1 MLNDV
6 AWRKMPTDIL
16 TNENMTFI
24 ESQMPEEY
32 VFAPYMFY
40 MAALKKADDD
50 GIFDLEDGMIFARLM
65 RIESTELV
73 FKIANLMGS
82 RKIIGRVSATS
93 NICFFVD
100 WEYPN
105 NRQKTWQ
112 QRREAVQIR
121 INNNEQLNRLPN
133 FEEKAPEIPFSAFE
147 CDKNQENVSQSVIV
161 TKNNEN
167 VTQTAQC
174 DKNGDSCLTLKR
186 ERERERI
193 ERETHTERDRESV
206 REEERDSSASA
217 SAPLGLAP
225 APESRKKPLAKET
238 SEKQKEVEPTTQQ
251 QSDTN
256 ISTGDNQKSQKSEK
270 ETGEIL
276 GVTVATL
283 ETWFNDNCFGFD
295 SKKAKKQ
302 LAELSNRIVNLNC
315 DTAKV
320 TAGILNEFRQMHERD
335 GPWKDI
341 PLSPT
346 LLLKPSV
353 WTYVL
358 NAVGKKLKITKKKT
372 FLDNYQKYQKEC
384 EEERLQEES
393 ALNTE
398 YQKYGI
404 SPDDPNKTQKL
415 LAMKAQE
422 QQEEIPE
429 GIF

>member
-65 RIESTELV
+65 RVESTELV

-147 CDKNQENVSQSVIV
+147 CDKNQENVSQTVIV
-161 TKNNEN
+161 TKSTEN
-167 VTQTAQC
+167 VTQTAEC
-174 DKNGDSCLTLKR
+174 DKNTDSCLTLKR
-186 ERERERI
+186 ERERRER

-217 SAPLGLAP
+217 GNPSGPAP
-225 APESRKKPLAKET
+225 APESRKKPLATETKET
-238 SEKQKEVEPTTQQ
+238 EKETETLECQTETP
-251 QSDTN
+251 DTLADEALKAQN
-256 ISTGDNQKSQKSEK
+256 YEK

-283 ETWFNDNCFGFD
+283 ESWFIENCFGFET
-295 SKKAKKQ
+295 KKAKKQ
-302 LAELSNRIVNLNC
+302 LSELANRIVALNC
-315 DTAKV
+315 DSAKV
-320 TAGILNEFRQMHERD
+320 TSEILKEFRQMHERD

-341 PLSPT
+341 PLSPS

-358 NAVGKKLKITKKKT
+358 SVVGKKLKITKKKDFADT
-372 FLDNYQKYQKEC
+372 YKKYELECQKEKQMNAN
-384 EEERLQEES
+384 EFDS
-393 ALNTE
+393 E
-398 YQKYGI
+398 YAKYGI
-404 SPDDPNKTQKL
+404 SADDPQKTQKL
-415 LAMKAQE
+415 LKIKAAE
-422 QQEEIPE
+422 QSKETV
-429 GIF
+429 GDIF